1 MTSIRFITILMVL
14 ALIQSVQMSA
24 QSKYSKE
31 DSIRGSINEY
41 RAYDVRYYN
50 LDLKINPETK
60 SIAGSVIIN
69 LDATIDQSKVQVDL
83 FENLKVLAISLNEK
97 SVKYEHN
104 KNAIFIDCKLKKGEQ
119 YKLRIS
125 YEGKPI
131 IADRAPWD
139 GGFVWKNDIE
149 GNPWIGVAC
158 EGIGASLWWPNKDH
172 LSDEPDSMEMHFTV
186 PKPLKVISN
195 GNLISE
201 KSIGSKLTTFSWK
214 VQYPINNY
222 NVSFYIGNYEHIH
235 DTYQAS
241 DSSIL
246 DLDYY
251 VLPNHKT
258 IAKSHFKQSHKV
270 LRAFEFYFGKYPF
283 WKDGFALVEAP
294 YLGMEHQ
301 SAIAYGNEF
310 KQGYLGTMVPKEF
323 DIDYII
329 LHETAHEYFGNS
341 VSCTDLGDMWIHES
355 FATYMEALY
364 IEFYYGKEASQR
376 YLNSQLGFIKN
387 IEPIFGPYGVN
398 YEAKTSDQYYKGSWM
413 LHSLR
418 NTIEND
424 TVWFTIL
431 REFYNKFKISHANR
445 DDFIDIVNEYTK
457 SDYTAFIHQYLR
469 WEVPPEMEYKSEFK
483 DNATFLSFRW
493 NCYERA
499 FSMPIEFSLDGKK
512 VKMQSNTEW
521 KTVQFPKKY
530 KEIKPIVENRY
541 FTVKKNN

>member
-201 KSIGSKLTTFSWK
+201 KSVGSKLTTFSWK

-222 NVSFYIGNYEHIH
+222 NVSLYIGNYEHIH

-251 VLPNHKT
+251 VFQIIKRLPNPISNKA
-258 IAKSHFKQSHKV
+258 IKCLERLNFILANI
-270 LRAFEFYFGKYPF
+270 LFGK
-283 WKDGFALVEAP
+283 
-294 YLGMEHQ
+294 M
-301 SAIAYGNEF
+301 
-310 KQGYLGTMVPKEF
+310 
-323 DIDYII
+323 
-329 LHETAHEYFGNS
+329 
-341 VSCTDLGDMWIHES
+341 DLLW
-355 FATYMEALY
+355 
-364 IEFYYGKEASQR
+364 
-376 YLNSQLGFIKN
+376 
-387 IEPIFGPYGVN
+387 
-398 YEAKTSDQYYKGSWM
+398 
-413 LHSLR
+413 LR
-418 NTIEND
+418 HLI
-424 TVWFTIL
+424 
-431 REFYNKFKISHANR
+431 
-445 DDFIDIVNEYTK
+445 
-457 SDYTAFIHQYLR
+457 
-469 WEVPPEMEYKSEFK
+469 
-483 DNATFLSFRW
+483 
-493 NCYERA
+493 
-499 FSMPIEFSLDGKK
+499 
-512 VKMQSNTEW
+512 
-521 KTVQFPKKY
+521 
-530 KEIKPIVENRY
+530 
-541 FTVKKNN
+541 